1 MPMVWTE
8 AAVAKVSLEF
18 SSVLPTYVLTI
29 SQLFLG
35 VLATSDVKVDHKAL
49 ATYMG
54 PGMRYMLLP
63 PAPFTNGSQ
72 SVQSKPSSRN
82 CAE

>member
-8 AAVAKVSLEF
+8 AAVAKVSPESLF
-18 SSVLPTYVLTI
+18 CLPTYDLTI

-54 PGMRYMLLP
+54 PGMRYVLLP
-63 PAPFTNGSQ
+63 PSLTTNDSQ
-72 SVQSKPSSRN
+72 NAQSRPSSRN
-82 CAE
+82 CAN